1 MNDLEAVGASI
12 ALAVLSVPRCLAV
25 IDGLSDAFQWVLQP
39 KGAEQANLALVC
51 CPDERLRNIGKVG
64 ISSST
69 GAFSLM

>member
-1 MNDLEAVGASI
+1 MTPMKQQRS
-12 ALAVLSVPRCLAV
+12 SMKR
-25 IDGLSDAFQWVLQP
+25 
-39 KGAEQANLALVC
+39 LVC